1 MDLAADDLVPLVVL
15 VILDSNVT
23 QLKSTIAFINEFDFS
38 NLQERELGYFLELH
52 FMDRFCFVTFRVAV
66 TFIEQKAREW
76 NESIN
81 RTKSDQI
88 QKKPGI
94 CCCMK

>member
-23 QLKSTIAFINEFDFS
+23 QLKSTISFINEFDFS
-38 NLQERELGYFLELH
+38 NLQERELGYFLEWFLIG
-52 FMDRFCFVTFRVAV
+52 RFCFVTLRVAV
-66 TFIEQKAREW
+66 TFLEQKAREW
-76 NESIN
+76 NDSVN

-88 QKKPGI
+88 QKKPGF
-94 CCCMK
+94 

>member
-23 QLKSTIAFINEFDFS
+23 QLKSTISFINEFDFS
-38 NLQERELGYFLELH
+38 NLQERELGYFLEWFLIG
-52 FMDRFCFVTFRVAV
+52 RFCFVTFRVAV
-66 TFIEQKAREW
+66 TFLEQKAREW
-76 NESIN
+76 NDSVN

-88 QKKPGI
+88 QKKPGF
-94 CCCMK
+94 